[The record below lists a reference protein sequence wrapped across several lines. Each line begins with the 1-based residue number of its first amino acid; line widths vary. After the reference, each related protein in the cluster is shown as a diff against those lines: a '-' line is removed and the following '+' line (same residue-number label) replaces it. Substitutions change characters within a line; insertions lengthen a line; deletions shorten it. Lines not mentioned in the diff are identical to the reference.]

1 MYGSLF
7 CRVYNEFGW
16 NVYPEVFA
24 ERLWRYLE
32 QNGRPV
38 RSALDLGS
46 GTGVLCQALAAH
58 GIEASGV
65 DLSEAMIAIAR
76 ERSGA
81 LRFIAHDMVTYRDEA
96 QYDLITSTGD
106 ALNHIFDPD
115 DLLRIFDNVHAM
127 LSPGGLFVFDLL
139 GEGEIPDDE
148 PFVLD
153 YSDTVRAVFQTTR
166 GGDGGV
172 RLHIEVY
179 ENGSLALEENILEKL
194 HPVDGVRAM
203 LARAGLRVLQ
213 CSHRLLDE
221 DSADAATWFVVA
233 QKEERA

>member
-32 QNGRPV
+32 QRGRPV
-38 RSALDLGS
+38 RSALDLGC

-106 ALNHIFDPD
+106 ALNHIFAPD
-115 DLLRIFDNVHAM
+115 DLSRAFENVHFC
-127 LSPGGLFVFDLL
+127 LRDGGLFVFDLL
-139 GEGEIPDDE
+139 RESEVPDDE
-148 PFVLD
+148 PFELD
-153 YSDTVRAVFQTTR
+153 YSETVRARFQTTR
-166 GGDGGV
+166 ETGGIVAVGYLVFGADP
-172 RLHIEVY
+172 
-179 ENGSLALEENILEKL
+179 NA
-194 HPVDGVRAM
+194 
-203 LARAGLRVLQ
+203 
-213 CSHRLLDE
+213 RLLTSCRVRPRIHLE
-221 DSADAATWFVVA
+221 
-233 QKEERA
+233 